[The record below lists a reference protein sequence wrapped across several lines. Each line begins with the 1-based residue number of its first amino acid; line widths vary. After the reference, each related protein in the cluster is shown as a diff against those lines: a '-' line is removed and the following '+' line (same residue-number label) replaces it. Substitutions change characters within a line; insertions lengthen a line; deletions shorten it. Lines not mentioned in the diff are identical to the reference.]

1 MNEALSQILSYVP
14 AVWRRRWLI
23 VGCAWLVCFS
33 GWTMVAFIP
42 DKFESSAKVYIDTQS
57 LLAPLLQGI
66 AVETNPLAEIQVIQR
81 TLKSRPNLEKVARM
95 TDLDLA
101 VKTAEE
107 QERLISGLQSDIS
120 ISSDRR
126 GPGLFSIA
134 YEHHNP
140 PVAQK
145 VVQALLTIF
154 VEGNLGASRKE
165 MDAAR
170 QFIDEQLRKYE
181 EQINAAEERFARFKQ
196 VNMGFLP
203 GDTGFYERLTGARN
217 QLANLRATLQD
228 AETRSQELKRQL
240 GQVPEFHEVRGQQG
254 MAGGPPSNLVVRIL
268 ALEEQLDGLLLRYTE
283 NHPDVVA
290 TRSLLDNLREELA
303 EEDTPFAS
311 PDEEQGSAEGG
322 PDTNAERVPN
332 ELYQQIKLQIV
343 DADAQVAT
351 FRTQIARQEEKIDE
365 LEKSAN
371 RVPEVEAEMRRLTRD
386 LGVIGQNYSK
396 LLSRKEAASLSESR
410 ETKGEK
416 VQFRVIEPPNLPQIP
431 TGVERSLYL
440 TLVLIAGIGAGV
452 GLVGVI
458 VGLQSTFFGAQHLMQ
473 TLSYPVLGSVSMIR
487 PPGRTSWRAVNLV
500 SFFVVCFALLGTYG
514 GLLSIERKV
523 GLPKAIP
530 EDIKSQ
536 VMERLPAP
544 VLEMLSE

>member
-1 MNEALSQILSYVP
+1 MNEALAQVLSYVP

-23 VGCAWLVCFS
+23 VGCAWLVCFC
-33 GWTMVAFIP
+33 GWALVSFIP
-42 DKFESSAKVYIDTQS
+42 DTYRSSAKVYIDTQS
-57 LLAPLLQGI
+57 LLAPLLRGI
-66 AVETNPLAEIQVIQR
+66 AVDTNPLAEIQMMQR

-107 QERLISGLQSDIS
+107 QERLIAGLQEDIS

-126 GPGLFSIA
+126 GPGLFSIS
-134 YEHHNP
+134 YENKEP

-181 EQINAAEERFARFKQ
+181 EQINAAEERIARFKQ
-196 VNMGFLP
+196 VNMGYLP
-203 GDTGFYERLTGARN
+203 GETGFYESLTAARSK
-217 QLANLRATLQD
+217 LEALRASLQD
-228 AETRSQELKRQL
+228 ADTRAQELKRQL
-240 GQVPEFHEVRGQQG
+240 TEVPRFLDVGSPQG
-254 MAGGPPSNLVVRIL
+254 LGSGPPSNLTVRIL
-268 ALEEQLDGLLLRYTE
+268 ELEHSLDSLLLRYTD

-290 TRSLLDNLREELA
+290 TRTLLESLREEFAA
-303 EEDTPFAS
+303 EEDAFAS
-311 PDEEQGSAEGG
+311 PDGEQGSAEMA
-322 PDTNAERVPN
+322 TEQLPN
-332 ELYQQIKLQIV
+332 ELYQQIKLQVV

-351 FRTQIARQEEKIDE
+351 VRTQITRQEEVVAQ
-365 LEKSAN
+365 LEKNAS

-386 LGVIGQNYSK
+386 LGVIRNNYSE

-416 VQFRVIEPPNLPQIP
+416 VQFRIVDPPNLPHIP
-431 TGVERSLYL
+431 TGVKRSLYL
-440 TLVLIAGIGAGV
+440 TLVLVAGIGAGV
-452 GLVGVI
+452 GLAGVI

-473 TLSYPVLGSVSMIR
+473 TLSFPVLGSVSMIR
-487 PPGRTSWRAVNLV
+487 PPGRTSWRAVNLA

-514 GLLSIERKV
+514 GLMSIERKI

-530 EDIKSQ
+530 EDIKAQ

-544 VLEMLSE
+544 VVEFLAE